1 MIAVQ
6 CGILLAQAQPHGLEP
21 QADLGDFVPRLS
33 DRYDSL
39 IRSGRFERDPA
50 QADLVERLDALAER
64 LDGYRPAK
72 KAGALGWL
80 FAARDSEPIR
90 GLYIWG
96 GVGRGK
102 SMLMDMFFQTLSVHR
117 KRRVHFHAFMADVH
131 ARIHA
136 WRQAHK
142 NSRGNG
148 GGDPIA
154 PVAEALARE
163 AWLLCFDE
171 FTVTDIADAMILG
184 RLFSALFDQ
193 GVIVIATSNVA
204 PDDLYKDGLNRA
216 LFLPFLDLMRQN
228 MDVVRLE
235 ARTDFRLEKLRESSV
250 YYVPAD
256 ARAREALTRAFEA
269 LTGRP
274 HGPPR
279 MLRVLG
285 HPVRVPEAAANV
297 ARFSF
302 ADLCEKPL
310 GATDFLALARTFH
323 TLIVDDIPLIQANQR
338 NEAKRFIN
346 LVDALY
352 DTHVKLIASAAAE
365 PQELYLGRGNREA
378 FEFERTA
385 SRLIEMRSPE
395 YLALPHGARAR
406 ADVSG
411 VVET

>member
-1 MIAVQ
+1 
-6 CGILLAQAQPHGLEP
+6 
-21 QADLGDFVPRLS
+21 VPRLS
-33 DRYDSL
+33 DRYQTL

-50 QADLVERLDALAER
+50 QEKLLGKLDALATR

-80 FAARDSEPIR
+80 FAARPSEPIR

-96 GVGRGK
+96 PVGRGK
-102 SMLMDMFFQTLSVHR
+102 TMFMDMFFETVQVQR

-131 ARIHA
+131 ARIHD
-136 WRQAHK
+136 WRLARKAGRVQ
-142 NSRGNG
+142 NG
-148 GGDPIA
+148 DDPIG
-154 PVAEALARE
+154 PVAEALAKE

-184 RLFSALFDQ
+184 RLFAALFGH
-193 GVIVIATSNVA
+193 GVVVVATSNVS

-216 LFLPFLDLMRQN
+216 LFVPFLDLLRQH
-228 MDVVRLE
+228 MDVVRLD
-235 ARTDFRLEKLRESSV
+235 ARTDFRLEKLRDSSV
-250 YYVPAD
+250 YCVPAD
-256 ARAREALTRAFEA
+256 ERARQALSQAFES

-274 HGPPR
+274 HGAPTT
-279 MLRVLG
+279 LRVLG
-285 HPVRVPEAAANV
+285 HPIMVPEAAANV

-310 GATDFLALARTFH
+310 GATDFLAVARAFH
-323 TLIVDDIPLIQANQR
+323 TVVLDDIPIIQAIQR

-346 LVDALY
+346 LIDALY
-352 DTHVKLIASAAAE
+352 DRHVKLIASAAAE
-365 PQELYLGRGNREA
+365 PQNLYLGQGNREA

-395 YLALPHGARAR
+395 YLAQPHAART
-406 ADVSG
+406 G
-411 VVET
+411 VGDLTGLVET

>member
-1 MIAVQ
+1 M
-6 CGILLAQAQPHGLEP
+6 
-21 QADLGDFVPRLS
+21 PRLPV
-33 DRYDSL
+33 RYRNL

-50 QADLVERLDALAER
+50 QEELVERLDALAMR

-80 FAARDSEPIR
+80 FAARSGEPIR

-96 GVGRGK
+96 PVGRGK
-102 SMLMDMFFQTLSVHR
+102 SLLMDMFFETVQVQR

-131 ARIHA
+131 ARIHL
-136 WRQAHK
+136 WRQERKAG
-142 NSRGNG
+142 RTNG
-148 GGDPIA
+148 GDDPIA
-154 PVAEALARE
+154 PVAEALAAE

-184 RLFSALFDQ
+184 RLFKALFEQ
-193 GVIVIATSNVA
+193 GVVVVATSNVD
-204 PDDLYKDGLNRA
+204 PNDLYKDGLNRA
-216 LFLPFLDLMRQN
+216 LFLPFLELLHEH

-235 ARTDFRLEKLRESSV
+235 ARTDFRLEKLRDSSV
-250 YYVPAD
+250 YHVPAD
-256 ARAREALTRAFEA
+256 ARAQAALSQAFEA
-269 LTGRP
+269 LTGRR
-274 HGPPR
+274 HGTPTI
-279 MLRVLG
+279 LRVLG
-285 HPVRVPEAAANV
+285 HPIAVPEAAANV

-302 ADLCEKPL
+302 ADLCETPL

-323 TLIVDDIPLIQANQR
+323 TIILEEIPVIEANHR
-338 NEAKRFIN
+338 NQAKRFIN

-352 DTHVKLIASAAAE
+352 DGHVKLIASAAAE
-365 PQELYLGRGNREA
+365 PQDLYLGQGNREA

-395 YLALPHGARAR
+395 YLAMPHGMAKR

-411 VVET
+411 LVET

>member
-1 MIAVQ
+1 
-6 CGILLAQAQPHGLEP
+6 
-21 QADLGDFVPRLS
+21 VPRLS
-33 DRYDSL
+33 DRYQTL
-39 IRSGRFERDPA
+39 IRGGRFERDPA
-50 QADLVERLDALAER
+50 QEELVQRLDALAAR
-64 LDGYRPAK
+64 LEGYRPAK

-80 FAARDSEPIR
+80 FAGRSEPIR

-96 GVGRGK
+96 SVGRGK
-102 SMLMDMFFQTLSVHR
+102 SMLMDMFFETAQVQR
-117 KRRVHFHAFMADVH
+117 KRRIHFHAFMADVH

-136 WRQAHK
+136 WRQERKAG
-142 NSRGNG
+142 RVNG
-148 GGDPIA
+148 GDDPIA
-154 PVAEALARE
+154 SVAEALAQE
-163 AWLLCFDE
+163 VWLLCFDE

-184 RLFSALFDQ
+184 RLFAALFEQ
-193 GVIVIATSNVA
+193 GVVVVATSNVES
-204 PDDLYKDGLNRA
+204 DELYKDGLNRA
-216 LFLPFLDLMRQN
+216 LFLPFLELLHEH

-235 ARTDFRLEKLRESSV
+235 ARTDFRLEKLRDSSV

-256 ARAREALTRAFEA
+256 AHAHAALSQAFEA

-274 HGPPR
+274 HGTPTT
-279 MLRVLG
+279 LRVLG
-285 HPVRVPEAAANV
+285 HPIPVPEAAANV

-323 TLIVDDIPLIQANQR
+323 TIVLDDIPVIEANRR

-352 DTHVKLIASAAAE
+352 DGHVKLIASAAAE
-365 PQELYLGRGNREA
+365 PQDLYLGQGNREA

-395 YLALPHGARAR
+395 YLAMPHGAAKR
-406 ADVSG
+406 ADVTG

>member
-1 MIAVQ
+1 
-6 CGILLAQAQPHGLEP
+6 
-21 QADLGDFVPRLS
+21 VPRLT
-33 DRYDSL
+33 DRYQTL
-39 IRSGRFERDPA
+39 IQSGRFERDPA
-50 QADLVERLDALAER
+50 QERVIETLDALAAR
-64 LDGYRPAK
+64 LEGYRPAK

-80 FAARDSEPIR
+80 FAARPSEPIC

-96 GVGRGK
+96 SVGRGK
-102 SMLMDMFFQTLSVHR
+102 TMLMDMFFETAQVQR
-117 KRRVHFHAFMADVH
+117 KRRVHFHNFMADVH

-136 WRQAHK
+136 WRQERKAG
-142 NSRGNG
+142 RVNG
-148 GGDPIA
+148 EDPIA
-154 PVAEALARE
+154 PVADALASE

-184 RLFSALFDQ
+184 RLFAALFEH
-193 GVIVIATSNVA
+193 GVVVVATSNVD

-216 LFLPFLDLMRQN
+216 LFLPFLDMLRQH
-228 MDVVRLE
+228 MEVVRLD
-235 ARTDFRLEKLRESSV
+235 ARTDFRLEKLRDSSV
-250 YYVPAD
+250 YCVPAD
-256 ARAREALTRAFEA
+256 DRARAALSQAFES

-274 HGPPR
+274 HGSPTT
-279 MLRVLG
+279 LRVLG
-285 HPVRVPEAAANV
+285 HPVVVPEAAANV

-310 GATDFLALARTFH
+310 GATDFLAVARAFH
-323 TLIVDDIPLIQANQR
+323 TIVLDDIPIIQANQR

-352 DTHVKLIASAAAE
+352 DRHVKLIASAAAE
-365 PQELYLGRGNREA
+365 PPDLYLGQGNREA

-395 YLALPHGARAR
+395 YLAMPHTARAGEG
-406 ADVSG
+406 DLSG

>member
-1 MIAVQ
+1 M
-6 CGILLAQAQPHGLEP
+6 
-21 QADLGDFVPRLS
+21 PRLS
-33 DRYDSL
+33 DRYQTL

-50 QADLVERLDALAER
+50 QEELVQRLNRLAAQLE
-64 LDGYRPAK
+64 GYRPAK

-80 FAARDSEPIR
+80 FAARSESIR

-96 GVGRGK
+96 AVGRGK
-102 SMLMDMFFQTLSVHR
+102 SMLMDMFFETAQVQR

-136 WRQAHK
+136 WRQERKAG
-142 NSRGNG
+142 RVNG
-148 GGDPIA
+148 GDDPIA

-171 FTVTDIADAMILG
+171 FTVTDIADAMILA
-184 RLFSALFDQ
+184 RFFAALFEQ
-193 GVIVIATSNVA
+193 GVVVVATSNVE
-204 PDDLYKDGLNRA
+204 PDELYKDGLNRA
-216 LFLPFLDLMRQN
+216 PFLPFLDLLHKH

-235 ARTDFRLEKLRESSV
+235 ARTDFRLEKLRDSSV

-256 ARAREALTRAFEA
+256 SRAHAALSQAFEA

-274 HGPPR
+274 HGTPTT
-279 MLRVLG
+279 LRVLG
-285 HPVRVPEAAANV
+285 HPIPVPEAAANV

-302 ADLCEKPL
+302 ASLCEKPL

-323 TLIVDDIPLIQANQR
+323 TILLDDIPIIEANRR

-346 LVDALY
+346 LVDSLY
-352 DTHVKLIASAAAE
+352 DGHVKLIASAAAE
-365 PQELYLGRGNREA
+365 PQDLYLGQGNREA

-395 YLALPHGARAR
+395 YLALPHGTAKR
-406 ADVSG
+406 ADVTG
-411 VVET
+411 LVET